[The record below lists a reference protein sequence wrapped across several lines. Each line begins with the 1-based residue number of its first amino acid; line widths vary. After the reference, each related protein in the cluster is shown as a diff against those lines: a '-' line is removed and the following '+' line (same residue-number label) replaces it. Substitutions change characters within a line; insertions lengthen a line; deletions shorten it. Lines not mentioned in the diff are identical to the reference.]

1 MKLILRAIIWFLV
14 VMFVAF
20 AAVQYNDPDPWIWI
34 SVYMAAAIMG
44 LAAMHSKLNKYVYVI
59 MALICTVW
67 AVFQWPAQ
75 WEGLGESML
84 NENTEHAREALGLC
98 ICAAASIFYFVAVY
112 AKQKTIAR

>member
-1 MKLILRAIIWFLV
+1 MKLIFRVIIWFLV
-14 VMFVAF
+14 FMFVAF

-34 SVYMAAAIMG
+34 SVYMVAAILG
-44 LAAMHSKLNKYVYVI
+44 LASMRSKLNPILYVG
-59 MALICTVW
+59 MALICAIW

-98 ICAAASIFYFVAVY
+98 ICAAANIFYFVAVY
-112 AKQKTIAR
+112 AKQKTITR